1 TFPMDDGISFAL
13 PTEPGSLPVMRRT
26 LGRALGERGITGD
39 RASRLLTAATEACT
53 NAVEHGARGAYRVE
67 VRFGAADCRIAVA
80 HRGPGFAVPAPRMP
94 GPDAES
100 GRGLPMMR
108 RLVDEVDAECAAPD
122 RNVRKLGRLR
132 EPGPEREPCP

>member
-1 TFPMDDGISFAL
+1 MDDGISFAL
-13 PTEPGSLPVMRRT
+13 PTEPGSLPVMRRI

-39 RASRLLTAATEACT
+39 RAFRLLTAATEACT

-108 RLVDEVDAECAAPD
+108 RLVDEVDFDCPPPG
-122 RNVRKLGRLR
+122 RTGRTLVRLR
-132 EPGPEREPCP
+132 ERLPEREPCP